1 MQTFWS
7 FLGWG
12 SVAAIGIG
20 YLWFA
25 YRFVLF
31 PKVPKGSPKDESATR
46 RVA

>member
-7 FLGWG
+7 FLGW
-12 SVAAIGIG
+12 SIVALTGLG
-20 YLWFA
+20 YLWVA

-31 PKVPKGSPKDESATR
+31 PKQSSIDSRNNVTR